1 MSSSPSQQQQ
11 QQQQPAETL
20 TEGVY
25 RVLQDY
31 TFDMLDVIESHLAA
45 ERIGQTERGKMT
57 SKQQEEFDKIRRCM
71 DKLASSLQNGFEE
84 NFRELEAQ
92 ITQTFTGIEGSLL
105 LLLQPPNSQ
114 QPGPNGG
121 KSMRDLLGAIQ
132 EQKRLFALLSEQIY
146 NALAERKA
154 TLARIAEKQARL
166 KTAKEIN
173 ESVARI
179 KKISPVQQGQQQQ
192 QQQFIRGGYLE
203 TLDEMEV
210 EANEIVN
217 NVKDVYAN
225 LD

>member
-1 MSSSPSQQQQ
+1 MSSSSSSSH
-11 QQQQPAETL
+11 QQQPAETL

-45 ERIGQTERGKMT
+45 ERIGQTERGKMNP
-57 SKQQEEFDKIRRCM
+57 KQQEEFDKIRRCM

-92 ITQTFTGIEGSLL
+92 ITQTFTGIEASLITPN
-105 LLLQPPNSQ
+105 LQQ
-114 QPGPNGG
+114 VGPNGG
-121 KSMRDLLGAIQ
+121 RGMRDLLGAIQ

-166 KTAKEIN
+166 RTAKEIN
-173 ESVARI
+173 RSVAGIR
-179 KKISPVQQGQQQQ
+179 KVSPAQQS
-192 QQQFIRGGYLE
+192 QQQFGRGGCLE
-203 TLDEMEV
+203 ALDEMEV

-217 NVKDVYAN
+217 TVKDVYAD